1 MNALIV
7 IDVQNDYFVGGA
19 WPQFQAAETAARIAD
34 CVRVADAAGDLV
46 VAVRHMNA
54 ADAAMLAAGSAGA
67 AFYPALAPLL
77 ADRPTVD
84 KRAADAFWQ
93 TDLARI
99 LTAAGVSDI
108 YLCGMMTQNCI
119 THTAL
124 SPDAAAWR
132 VHIIVSQNKKDT
144 RQRAADSTHVRQ
156 GEITPYIFYLG
167 SLYLFVLAHYKK
179 AA

>member
-1 MNALIV
+1 MTCKTI
-7 IDVQNDYFVGGA
+7 ISR
-19 WPQFQAAETAARIAD
+19 AEHGHSFRLPKRQARIAD
-34 CVRVADAAGDLV
+34 CVRSADTASWLVA
-46 VAVRHMNA
+46 AVHHVNA
-54 ADAAMLAAGSAGA
+54 ADSAMLAASSAGA
-67 AFYPALAPLL
+67 AFYPTLAPLL
-77 ADRPTVD
+77 ANRPTVD

-132 VHIIVSQNKKDT
+132 VHIIADACAAPDERIHAVAVRALSARFDVVSAGSFQ
-144 RQRAADSTHVRQ
+144 AALETV
-156 GEITPYIFYLG
+156 
-167 SLYLFVLAHYKK
+167 
-179 AA
+179 

>member
-1 MNALIV
+1 MKNALIV
-7 IDVQNDYFVGGA
+7 IDVQNDYFPDGA
-19 WPQFQAAETAARIAD
+19 WAQFQAAETAARIAD
-34 CVRVADAAGDLV
+34 CVRSADAAGWLV
-46 VAVRHMNA
+46 AAVRHVNA

-67 AFYPALAPLL
+67 AFYPTLAPLL
-77 ADRPTVD
+77 ANRPTVD

-132 VHIIVSQNKKDT
+132 VHIIADACAAPDERIHAVAV
-144 RQRAADSTHVRQ
+144 RALSARLD
-156 GEITPYIFYLG
+156 
-167 SLYLFVLAHYKK
+167 VLS
-179 AA
+179 AAAFQAALTLSGNG

>member
-1 MNALIV
+1 M
-7 IDVQNDYFVGGA
+7 
-19 WPQFQAAETAARIAD
+19 
-34 CVRVADAAGDLV
+34 RVADAVGDLV

-124 SPDAAAWR
+124 SPNAAAWR
-132 VHIIVSQNKKDT
+132 VHIIADACTAPDAQIHAVAV
-144 RQRAADSTHVRQ
+144 RALAAR
-156 GEITPYIFYLG
+156 LG
-167 SLYLFVLAHYKK
+167 VGPEGGGQ
-179 AA
+179 AAFGGD